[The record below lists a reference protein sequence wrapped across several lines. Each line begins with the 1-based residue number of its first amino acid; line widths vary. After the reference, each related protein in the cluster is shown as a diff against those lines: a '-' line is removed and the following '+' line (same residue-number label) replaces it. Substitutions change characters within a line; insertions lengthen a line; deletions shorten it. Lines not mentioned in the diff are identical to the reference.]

1 MSTTRKI
8 RCTDCGEAVPYGRL
22 SCPSC
27 GTLLASVAGGVKHGA
42 AGAGDQP
49 ADPTPEA
56 EAAMAAMTARANEVV
71 PASDP
76 GPAPTLQPRPP
87 SKTAP
92 RPPAQRTA
100 SARTLVP
107 TTVVRTMTAALVP
120 AAAPAAATAG
130 AGAGSGSS
138 AGGVAS
144 LSGWQVPSA
153 AAPTADPAPE
163 VTHEPG
169 PGFFEFD
176 HLDHARVRAGL
187 EWATALGSGLVAV
200 SLLLPWSRSVIGSAG
215 VNGYFDSWGV
225 AGPAHVVVLAW
236 AIVLLGLS
244 IIPSRVPIWISRA
257 VAPLTL
263 GVFVLGLAWPYAIG
277 PLGGQIGVVL
287 AFVAGIVLIVTGLV
301 GEWFT
306 RHPQAEP
313 TV

>member
-27 GTLLASVAGGVKHGA
+27 GTLLASVAGGVKHST

-49 ADPTPEA
+49 ADVTAEA
-56 EAAMAAMTARANEVV
+56 EAATAAMAARAVETAPE
-71 PASDP
+71 PDP
-76 GPAPTLQPRPP
+76 GPPPTLQPRAP
-87 SKTAP
+87 SKAAP

-107 TTVVRTMTAALVP
+107 TTVVRTMTAALTP
-120 AAAPAAATAG
+120 AAAPATATAG
-130 AGAGSGSS
+130 ASTGAGPST
-138 AGGVAS
+138 AGVS

-153 AAPTADPAPE
+153 TAPAAEPAEE
-163 VTHEPG
+163 VAPDKG
-169 PGFFEFD
+169 PGFFDFD
-176 HLDHARVRAGL
+176 HLDLARVRAGL

-215 VNGYFDSWGV
+215 VSGYFDSWGV

-236 AIVLLGLS
+236 AIALLGLS
-244 IIPSRVPIWISRA
+244 IIPTRVPIWITRA

-287 AFVAGIVLIVTGLV
+287 AFVAGIVLVVTGLV

-306 RHPQAEP
+306 RHPQDAP
-313 TV
+313 PV